1 MRTLQVWLGLLCAT
15 LLTAGPGAAQDA
27 VKTAPNVYR
36 MVTDNP
42 RVRVLEANFKP
53 GDKVAVHS
61 HPDHLFYMLSEGT
74 LVLKPVGRT
83 PYEMTLKS
91 GEALFLPAQTRGAEN
106 DGDKT
111 VRALIVEFKTAAPTS
126 SVRRGTKA
134 KRKATVRG
142 RGKGKRPARPRR
154 R

>member
-1 MRTLQVWLGLLCAT
+1 MKTARIWLSVTAFLLA
-15 LLTAGPGAAQDA
+15 AGPALAQDA
-27 VKTAPNVYR
+27 VKAAPNVFKT
-36 MVTDNP
+36 VADNP

-53 GDKVAVHS
+53 GDKVPVHS
-61 HPDHLFYMLSEGT
+61 HPDHLFYALEPGT
-74 LVLKPVGRT
+74 LVLKPAGRT

-91 GEALFLPAQTRGAEN
+91 GEALFLPAQTRAAEN

-111 VRALIVEFKTAAPTS
+111 VRALIVEFKSPPPASA
-126 SVRRGTKA
+126 RRGATS
-134 KRKATVRG
+134 KRKGATRG